1 MAMDRKKSHLS
12 SKKIRNQDTM
22 SSRERILYSL
32 TEFSIKKESRE
43 TMQYTTH
50 YQSPLGDLLLA
61 ADDEGLTGIW
71 FEGSANYA
79 DGLELQYE
87 ENETP
92 ILKKARE
99 WLDVY
104 FSGREPDFLPPI
116 HMTGTPF
123 QLSVWEILQKIPYG
137 KTMTYKEIAEKIA
150 QKEGHPSSAQA
161 VGGALARNR
170 WLVLIPCHRVVGT
183 DGSLTGYAGGMDRKV
198 ELLKLEKADLEHLWI
213 PNEKTEV

>member
-1 MAMDRKKSHLS
+1 
-12 SKKIRNQDTM
+12 
-22 SSRERILYSL
+22 
-32 TEFSIKKESRE
+32 
-43 TMQYTTH
+43 MQYTTH

-170 WLVLIPCHRVVGT
+170 WLVLILCHRVVGT